1 VRLAALV
8 ACAWIISVPCLSTA
22 CPAEDLA
29 AGDAAWSR
37 RAEGASG
44 DGRAAARP
52 VGDAITAFERAVAAD
67 PDCLAAYGRL
77 LHALHFSGDF
87 ASEDAAQRRTNFDRA
102 NEVVGAAVA
111 AIARRLGEPERERVA
126 FDVGRVRARVGADE
140 SREIA
145 RIHFW
150 SAVAL
155 GAWARDHGLL
165 ASVRAGVAGRVH
177 EHVLVTLALDPSY
190 EWGGAHRLLAAL
202 HDDLPRLPLLTPWVD
217 HERAIPEAEA
227 AFAIAPDQPGN
238 RLMLALVLLDRTPAR
253 RAEALALLRGVA
265 TLDPAPDLAVE
276 HAALRRL
283 ARERLAKEGA
293 R

>member
-1 VRLAALV
+1 MRLAALV
-8 ACAWIISVPCLSTA
+8 VSAWIFLVPSPAAA
-22 CPAEDLA
+22 CPAEDLT

-37 RAEGASG
+37 RAEGANG

-52 VGDAITAFERAVAAD
+52 VGEAIAAFERAVARD
-67 PDCLAAYGRL
+67 PECLAAYGRL
-77 LHALHFSGDF
+77 LHALYFAGDF
-87 ASEDAAQRRTNFDRA
+87 ASGDAAQKRTNFDRA
-102 NEVVGAAVA
+102 NEVVDAAVA
-111 AIARRLGEPERERVA
+111 AIARRLGEPERARVA
-126 FDVGRVRARVGADE
+126 FGAEQVRARVGADA

-155 GAWARDHGLL
+155 AAWARDHGLL

-190 EWGGAHRLLAAL
+190 EWGGARRLLAAL

-217 HERAIPEAEA
+217 HDRAIPEAEA
-227 AFAIAPDQPGN
+227 AFAIAPGQPSN
-238 RLMLALVLLDRTPAR
+238 RLMLALVLLDRAPAR
-253 RAEALALLRGVA
+253 RAEALALLEAVA
-265 TLDPAPDLAVE
+265 TLDPAPPLAVE
-276 HAALRRL
+276 DAALRKL
-283 ARERLAKEGA
+283 ARERLVEEGA